1 MRKRKQQSAEV
12 DQKTQTQNVRVY
24 ELAKHHELSSKE
36 LIKVLEGLGVS
47 IKNHMSTLDPD
58 TIMLV
63 ESELNP
69 QQKISLDEE
78 KDADITPNQEK
89 EVNVIVEAKKE
100 TPKVAPKKTPKV
112 APKKTPKVAPK
123 ETPKVA
129 PKETPKVAP
138 KKTPKVAPKETPK
151 VAPKETPK
159 VAPKKT
165 PKVAP
170 MQVQEGVTV
179 GTLAAMLNLQSTQL
193 IMQLMKLKV
202 MATINQSLD
211 YQTLL
216 VLADKFGFEAVRKK
230 TLEEKLLSDEEDL
243 PESLVARAPV
253 ITIMGHVD
261 HGKTSLL
268 DSIRQSNVSE
278 SEAGNITQHIGA
290 YHVKLENGTIV
301 FLDTPG
307 HAAFTAMRAR
317 GAQATDIVVLI
328 VAADDGVMPQTIEA
342 INHAKAAKVPI
353 VVAIN
358 KIDVPGARQDYVK
371 QQLVDND
378 LVPEDWGGQTICV
391 EISAIEGTGIEL
403 LLEMLLLEAALLEL
417 KANPNKSARGIVI
430 EAQVDKGRGA
440 IATVLVQSGTL
451 KVGDTFV
458 SGRYSGRVRAMMS
471 DDGRRIKE
479 AAPSTPVEVLGF
491 TGVPEAGDLF
501 FVIDSEKDARTI
513 SRERQDKYRISK
525 LGTHSHVNLDALFE
539 QIQEGEIKE
548 LNVIIKGDVQGSVQA
563 ITESLLKLSTLE
575 VKINIIHE
583 ATGGITET
591 DILLASAS
599 DAIVVGFNVHPTT
612 EAVKATEIEGI
623 DVRTYKVIYDIIS
636 DIRSAM
642 EGLLDPEIREVIIGR
657 AEVRE
662 IFNAPR
668 IGVVAG
674 SYVNWGKITTNQPL
688 RVLRDNRMIYEGK
701 VNSLRRFKDNVN
713 EVQANYECGIG
724 IDEFNDIKIGDVLE
738 CYVHE
743 QVARTL

>member
-12 DQKTQTQNVRVY
+12 DQKTQGQNIRVY
-24 ELAKHHELSSKE
+24 ELAKRHGLSSKE

-63 ESELNP
+63 ESELDP
-69 QQKISLDEE
+69 QQETSSDEE
-78 KDADITPNQEK
+78 KDVDITPNQEK
-89 EVNVIVEAKKE
+89 EVNIIVKAEKE
-100 TPKVAPKKTPKV
+100 TPE
-112 APKKTPKVAPK
+112 VAPK
-123 ETPKVA
+123 ETPEDA
-129 PKETPKVAP
+129 PKETP
-138 KKTPKVAPKETPK
+138 ED
-151 VAPKETPK
+151 
-159 VAPKKT
+159 
-165 PKVAP
+165 AP

-179 GTLAAMLNLQSTQL
+179 STLASMLNLQSTQL

-216 VLADKFGFEAVRKK
+216 VLADQFGFEAVRKK
-230 TLEEKLLSDEEDL
+230 TLEEKLLSDEEDP

-290 YHVKLENGTIV
+290 YHVELENGSIV

-328 VAADDGVMPQTIEA
+328 VAADDGVMPQTLEA

-371 QQLVDND
+371 QQLVDHD

-417 KANPNKSARGIVI
+417 KANPNKPARGVVI

-451 KVGDTFV
+451 KVGDVFV

-471 DDGRRIKE
+471 DDGRRIKA

-501 FVIDSEKDARTI
+501 FVIDSEKDARAI
-513 SRERQDKYRISK
+513 SDERQDKYRISK
-525 LGTHSHVNLDALFE
+525 LGAHSHVSLDDLFQ

-563 ITESLLKLSTLE
+563 ITESLLKLSTPE
-575 VKINIIHE
+575 VKINVIHE

-623 DVRTYKVIYDIIS
+623 DVRTYTVIYDIIS

-642 EGLLDPEIREVIIGR
+642 EGLLDPEVREVIIGR

-662 IFNAPR
+662 IFKAPR
-668 IGVVAG
+668 VGLVAG
-674 SYVNWGKITTNQPL
+674 SYVNWGKVTVNQPL

>member
-24 ELAKHHELSSKE
+24 ELAKHHGLSSKE

-78 KDADITPNQEK
+78 KDADIKPNQEK

-100 TPKVAPKKTPKV
+100 TPE
-112 APKKTPKVAPK
+112 VAPK
-123 ETPKVA
+123 ETP
-129 PKETPKVAP
+129 ED
-138 KKTPKVAPKETPK
+138 
-151 VAPKETPK
+151 
-159 VAPKKT
+159 
-165 PKVAP
+165 AP

-193 IMQLMKLKV
+193 IMQLMKLRV

-216 VLADKFGFEAVRKK
+216 VLADQFGFEAVRKK
-230 TLEEKLLSDEEDL
+230 TLEEKLLSDEEDP

-290 YHVKLENGTIV
+290 YHVELENGSIV

-417 KANPNKSARGIVI
+417 KANPNKSARGVVI

-513 SRERQDKYRISK
+513 SSERQDKYRISK
-525 LGTHSHVNLDALFE
+525 LGAHSHVSLDDLFQ

-575 VKINIIHE
+575 VKINVIHE

-623 DVRTYKVIYDIIS
+623 DVRTYTVIYDIIS

-642 EGLLDPEIREVIIGR
+642 EGLLDPEVREVIIGR

-668 IGVVAG
+668 IGIVAG

>member
-1 MRKRKQQSAEV
+1 MKKTRQQPAETP
-12 DQKTQTQNVRVY
+12 KKSTQSQNVRIY
-24 ELAKHHELSSKE
+24 ELAKRHGLSSKE
-36 LIKVLEGLGVS
+36 LINILNDLGVA
-47 IKNHMSTLDPD
+47 IKNHMSSLDPD

-63 ESELNP
+63 ESELDP
-69 QQKISLDEE
+69 K
-78 KDADITPNQEK
+78 QE
-89 EVNVIVEAKKE
+89 IGGKKE
-100 TPKVAPKKTPKV
+100 TEVEITEV
-112 APKKTPKVAPK
+112 ETQEETDNVEEVGD
-123 ETPKVA
+123 ETPA
-129 PKETPKVAP
+129 DER
-138 KKTPKVAPKETPK
+138 
-151 VAPKETPK
+151 
-159 VAPKKT
+159 
-165 PKVAP
+165 
-170 MQVQEGVTV
+170 MQVQEGITV
-179 GTLAAMLNLQSTQL
+179 GGLAAMLNLQSTQL
-193 IMQLMKLKV
+193 IMQLMKMKV
-202 MATINQSLD
+202 MASINQRLD

-216 VLADKFGFEAVRKK
+216 VLGAEYDFAVIQEQ

-243 PESLVARAPV
+243 PESLVPRAPV

-268 DSIRQSNVSE
+268 DSIRKSNVSE

-290 YHVKLENGTIV
+290 YHVELENGNIV

-353 VVAIN
+353 VVALN
-358 KIDVPGARQDYVK
+358 KMDVQGARPDYVK
-371 QQLVDND
+371 QQLVEND

-391 EISAIEGTGIEL
+391 EVSAIEGTGIEL

-417 KANPNKSARGIVI
+417 KANPNKSARGVVI

-471 DDGRRIKE
+471 DDGKRIKV
-479 AAPSTPVEVLGF
+479 AGPSTPVEVLGF

-501 FVIDSEKDARTI
+501 FVVDSEKDARAI
-513 SRERQDKYRISK
+513 SEERQDKYRISK
-525 LGTHSHVNLDALFE
+525 LGTHSHVSLDDLFQ
-539 QIQEGEIKE
+539 QIQEGDIKE
-548 LNVIIKGDVQGSVQA
+548 LNVIVKGDVQGSVQA
-563 ITESLLKLSTLE
+563 IAESLIKLSTPE

-612 EAVKATEIEGI
+612 EAVKATETEGI
-623 DVRTYKVIYDIIS
+623 DVRTYTVIYDIIS

-642 EGLLDPEIREVIIGR
+642 EGLLDPEVREVIIGR

-662 IFNAPR
+662 VFKVPR
-668 IGVVAG
+668 IGLVAG
-674 SYVNWGKITTNQPL
+674 SYVNWGRIAYDQPL
-688 RVLRDNRMIYEGK
+688 RVLRDNRLIYEGK
-701 VNSLRRFKDNVN
+701 VDSLRRFKDNVN

-724 IDEFNDIKIGDVLE
+724 INEFDDIEIGDVLE

-743 QVARTL
+743 QIARTL

>member
-1 MRKRKQQSAEV
+1 MRKRKQQAAETN
-12 DQKTQTQNVRVY
+12 QKTTPSQNVRVY
-24 ELAKHHELSSKE
+24 ELAKRRGLSSKE
-36 LIKVLEGLGVS
+36 LIEILEEVGVPV
-47 IKNHMSTLDPD
+47 KNHMSTLDPE

-63 ESELNP
+63 ESELDP
-69 QQKISLDEE
+69 QQEISPD
-78 KDADITPNQEK
+78 QEK
-89 EVNVIVEAKKE
+89 EVNVTPEEEVDITPKKE
-100 TPKVAPKKTPKV
+100 VDIAPKKEIDITPETEEKAEEPAD
-112 APKKTPKVAPK
+112 APLK
-123 ETPKVA
+123 
-129 PKETPKVAP
+129 
-138 KKTPKVAPKETPK
+138 
-151 VAPKETPK
+151 
-159 VAPKKT
+159 
-165 PKVAP
+165 
-170 MQVQEGVTV
+170 VQEGVTV
-179 GTLAAMLNLQSTQL
+179 GTLASILNLQSTQL

-202 MATINQSLD
+202 IASINQSLD

-216 VLADKFGFEAVRKK
+216 ILGEHFGFEAVQEK
-230 TLEEKLLSDEEDL
+230 TLEEKLLLDEEDPL
-243 PESLVARAPV
+243 ESLVARAPV

-268 DSIRQSNVSE
+268 DSIRESNVSE

-290 YHVKLENGTIV
+290 YHVELENGNIV

-342 INHAKAAKVPI
+342 INHAKAAQVPI

-358 KIDVPGARQDYVK
+358 KIDVPGARADFVK
-371 QQLVDND
+371 QQLVENE

-391 EISAIEGTGIEL
+391 EVSAIEGTGIEL

-417 KANPNKSARGIVI
+417 KANPNKSARGVVI

-440 IATVLVQSGTL
+440 VATVLVQSGTL
-451 KVGDTFV
+451 KVGDAFV

-471 DDGRRIKE
+471 DDGKRIKN
-479 AAPSTPVEVLGF
+479 AGPSTPVEVLGF
-491 TGVPEAGDLF
+491 TGVPEAGNLF
-501 FVIDSEKDARTI
+501 YAVESERDARAI
-513 SRERQDKYRISK
+513 SEERQDKHRISK
-525 LGTHSHVNLDALFE
+525 LGTHSHVSLDDLFQ
-539 QIQEGEIKE
+539 QIQEGDIKE
-548 LNVIIKGDVQGSVQA
+548 LNVIVKGDVQGSVQA
-563 ITESLLKLSTLE
+563 ISESLLKLSTGE

-612 EAVKATEIEGI
+612 EAVKATEAEGI
-623 DVRTYKVIYDIIS
+623 DVRTYTVIYDIIS
-636 DIRSAM
+636 DIRAAM
-642 EGLLDPEIREVIIGR
+642 EGLLDPEVREVIIGR

-662 IFNAPR
+662 IFKVPR
-668 IGVVAG
+668 IGLVAG
-674 SYVNWGKITTNQPL
+674 SYVNWGRITFNQPL
-688 RVLRDNRMIYEGK
+688 RVLRENRLIYEGK
-701 VNSLRRFKDNVN
+701 VDSLRRFKDNVN

-724 IDEFNDIKIGDVLE
+724 IDEFDDIKVGDVLE

>member
-24 ELAKHHELSSKE
+24 ELAKHHGLSSKE

-78 KDADITPNQEK
+78 KDADIKPNQEK

-100 TPKVAPKKTPKV
+100 TPE
-112 APKKTPKVAPK
+112 VAPK
-123 ETPKVA
+123 ETPEDA
-129 PKETPKVAP
+129 PKETP
-138 KKTPKVAPKETPK
+138 ED
-151 VAPKETPK
+151 
-159 VAPKKT
+159 
-165 PKVAP
+165 AP

-193 IMQLMKLKV
+193 IMQLMKLRV

-216 VLADKFGFEAVRKK
+216 VLADQFGFEAVRKK
-230 TLEEKLLSDEEDL
+230 TLEEKLLSDEEDP

-290 YHVKLENGTIV
+290 YHVELENGSIV

-417 KANPNKSARGIVI
+417 KANPNKSARGVVI

-513 SRERQDKYRISK
+513 SSERQDKYRISK
-525 LGTHSHVNLDALFE
+525 LGAHSHVSLDDLFQ

-575 VKINIIHE
+575 VKINVIHE

-623 DVRTYKVIYDIIS
+623 DVRTYTVIYDIIS

-642 EGLLDPEIREVIIGR
+642 EGLLDPEVREVIIGR

-668 IGVVAG
+668 IGIVAG

>member
-12 DQKTQTQNVRVY
+12 DQKTQSQNVRGQNVKGQNVRVY
-24 ELAKHHELSSKE
+24 ELAKRHGLSSKE

-58 TIMLV
+58 TITLV
-63 ESELNP
+63 ESELDP
-69 QQKISLDEE
+69 QQKISSEKE
-78 KDADITPNQEK
+78 KDADMTPNQEK
-89 EVNVIVEAKKE
+89 EVDVIVEAKKE
-100 TPKVAPKKTPKV
+100 TPEVV
-112 APKKTPKVAPK
+112 PK
-123 ETPKVA
+123 ETPKVV
-129 PKETPKVAP
+129 PKETPKV
-138 KKTPKVAPKETPK
+138 VPKETPK
-151 VAPKETPK
+151 VVPKETPK
-159 VAPKKT
+159 D
-165 PKVAP
+165 AP

-179 GTLAAMLNLQSTQL
+179 GTLASMLNLQSTQL

-216 VLADKFGFEAVRKK
+216 VLADQFGFEAVRKK

-268 DSIRQSNVSE
+268 DSIRQSNVSG

-290 YHVKLENGTIV
+290 YHVELENGTIV

-328 VAADDGVMPQTIEA
+328 VAANDGVMPQTIEA

-371 QQLVDND
+371 QQLVDNE

-391 EISAIEGTGIEL
+391 EISATEGTGIEL

-417 KANPNKSARGIVI
+417 KANPNKLARGVVI

-451 KVGDTFV
+451 KVGDAFV

-471 DDGRRIKE
+471 DDSRRIKE

-501 FVIDSEKDARTI
+501 FAIDSEKDARAI
-513 SRERQDKYRISK
+513 SNERQDKYRISK
-525 LGTHSHVNLDALFE
+525 LGAHSHVSLDDLFQ

-548 LNVIIKGDVQGSVQA
+548 LNVIIKADVQGSVQA
-563 ITESLLKLSTLE
+563 ITESLLKLSTSE
-575 VKINIIHE
+575 VKIHIIHE

-623 DVRTYKVIYDIIS
+623 DVRTYTVIYDIIS

-642 EGLLDPEIREVIIGR
+642 EGLLDPEVREVIIGR

-662 IFNAPR
+662 IFKAPR
-668 IGVVAG
+668 IGLVAG
-674 SYVNWGKITTNQPL
+674 SYVNWGKITVNQPL

-701 VNSLRRFKDNVN
+701 VDSLRRFKDNVN

-743 QVARTL
+743 QIARTL

>member
-1 MRKRKQQSAEV
+1 MHLKKRLK
-12 DQKTQTQNVRVY
+12 KP
-24 ELAKHHELSSKE
+24 K
-36 LIKVLEGLGVS
+36 
-47 IKNHMSTLDPD
+47 P
-58 TIMLV
+58 
-63 ESELNP
+63 
-69 QQKISLDEE
+69 
-78 KDADITPNQEK
+78 KD
-89 EVNVIVEAKKE
+89 
-100 TPKVAPKKTPKV
+100 
-112 APKKTPKVAPK
+112 
-123 ETPKVA
+123 
-129 PKETPKVAP
+129 
-138 KKTPKVAPKETPK
+138 
-151 VAPKETPK
+151 
-159 VAPKKT
+159 
-165 PKVAP
+165 AP

-179 GTLAAMLNLQSTQL
+179 GTLAAMLNLQPTQL
-193 IMQLMKLKV
+193 IMQLMKLRV

-216 VLADKFGFEAVRKK
+216 ILADQFGFEAVRKK
-230 TLEEKLLSDEEDL
+230 TLEEKLLSDEEDP

-290 YHVKLENGTIV
+290 YHVELENGTIV

-417 KANPNKSARGIVI
+417 KANPNKSARGVVI

-513 SRERQDKYRISK
+513 SGERQDKYRISK
-525 LGTHSHVNLDALFE
+525 LGAHSHVSLDDLFQ

-575 VKINIIHE
+575 VKINVIHE

-623 DVRTYKVIYDIIS
+623 DVRTYTVIYDIIS

-642 EGLLDPEIREVIIGR
+642 EGLLDPEVREVIIGR

-668 IGVVAG
+668 VGVIAG
-674 SYVNWGKITTNQPL
+674 SYVNWGKITANQLL

>member
-1 MRKRKQQSAEV
+1 MSKSKKQAPESQT
-12 DQKTQTQNVRVY
+12 KTAHSQNVRVY
-24 ELAKHHELSSKE
+24 ELAKRHGMSSKE
-36 LIKVLEGLGVS
+36 LIAILEDLGLEIG
-47 IKNHMSTLDPD
+47 NHMSTLDPE

-63 ESELNP
+63 ESELVP
-69 QQKISLDEE
+69 EQEIQSEPE
-78 KDADITPNQEK
+78 KDDTQKVEEEIE
-89 EVNVIVEAKKE
+89 EEIENVLKE
-100 TPKVAPKKTPKV
+100 TEEIIEEDVPL
-112 APKKTPKVAPK
+112 
-123 ETPKVA
+123 EDDI
-129 PKETPKVAP
+129 
-138 KKTPKVAPKETPK
+138 
-151 VAPKETPK
+151 
-159 VAPKKT
+159 
-165 PKVAP
+165 

-179 GTLAAMLNLQSTQL
+179 GTLASMLNLQSTQL
-193 IMQLMKLKV
+193 IMQLMKMKI
-202 MATINQSLD
+202 MASINQSLD

-216 VLADKFGFEAVRKK
+216 VLGEHFDFKVVQEQ
-230 TLEEKLLSDEEDL
+230 TLEEKLFADEED
-243 PESLVARAPV
+243 PPDSLVKRAPV

-290 YHVKLENGTIV
+290 YHVELEDGNIV

-342 INHAKAAKVPI
+342 INHSKAAKVPI

-358 KIDVPGARQDYVK
+358 KMDVPGARPDHVK

-378 LVPEDWGGQTICV
+378 LVPEDWGGQTIVV
-391 EISAIEGTGIEL
+391 EVSAIEGTGIES

-417 KANPNKSARGIVI
+417 KANPNKPARGVVI
-430 EAQVDKGRGA
+430 EAQVDTGKGA
-440 IATVLVQSGTL
+440 VATVLVQSGTL
-451 KVGDTFV
+451 NVGDTFV

-471 DDGRRIKE
+471 DDGKRLKV
-479 AAPSTPVEVLGF
+479 AGPSTPVVVLGF
-491 TGVPEAGDLF
+491 TGVPEAGDIF
-501 FVIDSEKDARTI
+501 FAVDSEKDARAI
-513 SRERQDKYRISK
+513 SEERQDKYRISK
-525 LGTHSHVNLDALFE
+525 LGAHSHVSLDDLFQ
-539 QIQEGEIKE
+539 QIQEGDIKE
-548 LNVIIKGDVQGSVQA
+548 LNVIVKGDVQGSVQA
-563 ITESLLKLSTLE
+563 ISESLLKLSTPE
-575 VKINIIHE
+575 VKIAIIHE

-612 EAVKATEIEGI
+612 EAVKATETEGI
-623 DVRTYKVIYDIIS
+623 DVRTYTVIYDIMS
-636 DIRSAM
+636 DIKSAM
-642 EGLLDPEIREVIIGR
+642 EGLLDPEVREVIIGR

-662 IFNAPR
+662 IFKVPR
-668 IGVVAG
+668 SGLVAG
-674 SYVNWGKITTNQPL
+674 SYVNWGKITFNEPL

-724 IDEFNDIKIGDVLE
+724 IDEFDDIKIGDVLE

-743 QVARTL
+743 QIARTL